1 MQLNDLPPFNLASS
15 KQIEAWYQKATARSR
30 PRRIQHAYEYDKVLF
45 PRRLIPHLNAEPLA
59 EIDKNRSDY
68 LVAQHLFA
76 WLSFTVSLEV
86 SVVNRVAM
94 RLADGS
100 SGLQL
105 DMCSRQA
112 AHQIY
117 TDEGYHALFTMDVLH
132 QLEIAYKIPALPYD
146 SSKVSRRLDAVAA
159 GYPDLTALIQ
169 IFQVVIFETL
179 VTSILEEIPRDE
191 SIVSVVREIVADH
204 AEDER
209 QHHVYFSKLF
219 RKLWPRL
226 DYRIQAV
233 CARCLPDLIYCSV
246 LPDTDIAIMAIER
259 CGIGLRTAQDCIAEA
274 YSELATADY
283 VKRAARK
290 TIQLFRSCGVFEIPG
305 VDESFAVRGLL

>member
-1 MQLNDLPPFNLASS
+1 MQLNDLPLFNLAGS
-15 KQIEAWYQKATARSR
+15 KQIEAWYQKATARSC
-30 PRRIQHAYEYDKVLF
+30 PRRIQYAYEYDKVLF
-45 PRRLIPHLNAEPLA
+45 PRRLIPYLNTEPLA

-68 LVAQHLFA
+68 LVAQHLFT

-105 DMCSRQA
+105 DTCSRQA

-132 QLEIAYKIPALPYD
+132 QLETAYKIPALPYD
-146 SSKVSRRLDAVAA
+146 SSKVSRRLDAIAT
-159 GYPDLTALIQ
+159 GRPDLTALIQ
-169 IFQVVIFETL
+169 ILQVVIFETL
-179 VTSILEEIPRDE
+179 VTSVLEEIPPDE
-191 SIVSVVREIVADH
+191 SIVSVVRDIVADH

-209 QHHVYFSKLF
+209 RHHAYFSKLF
-219 RKLWPRL
+219 RKLWPSL
-226 DYRIQAV
+226 DRQIQAV
-233 CARCLPDLIYCSV
+233 CAHRLPDLIYCSV
-246 LPDTDIAIMAIER
+246 LPDTDMAITAMR
-259 CGIGLRTAQDCIAEA
+259 QCGIELRTAQDCIAEA
-274 YSELATADY
+274 YSESKTADY
-283 VKRAARK
+283 VKMAARK

-305 VDESFAVRGLL
+305 VDESFAARGLS